1 MAMLRGLFSAASGI
15 VATSR
20 AQEIITNNITNV
32 ATPGFKKDIPIYESF
47 SLILQRQMESDE
59 RQSRLE
65 NTWVDFS
72 QGEIEP
78 TRRRLDLAIK
88 GDGFFALLTPQ
99 GIAYT
104 RAGSFTLDNKGRLTT
119 PQGYFLLG
127 TRGPLTIPS
136 LRETSQFKVSPEGE
150 VIVGEKVIDRI
161 RVEVF
166 PATPFSLYKVGEN
179 LFKLGAKTSMRGVKG
194 NYLIKQGY
202 LELSNVDIV
211 QEMVDLIANF
221 RLYEAAQK
229 AIQLQDATL
238 GKICSELQ

>member
-1 MAMLRGLFSAASGI
+1 MLEGLFSAASGMVSMI
-15 VATSR
+15 Q
-20 AQEIITNNITNV
+20 AQQIIINNIANV
-32 ATPGFKKDIPIYESF
+32 ATPGFKKDIPVYRSF
-47 SLILQRQMESDE
+47 STILQKKLERRESISE
-59 RQSRLE
+59 VE
-65 NTWVDFS
+65 GTFVDFS
-72 QGEIEP
+72 QGEIES
-78 TRRRLDLAIK
+78 TGRRLDLAIR
-88 GDGFFALLTPQ
+88 GEGFFALL
-99 GIAYT
+99 
-104 RAGSFTLDNKGRLTT
+104 
-119 PQGYFLLG
+119 YFLLG

>member
-1 MAMLRGLFSAASGI
+1 MLEGLFSAASGMVSMI
-15 VATSR
+15 Q
-20 AQEIITNNITNV
+20 AQQIIINNIANV
-32 ATPGFKKDIPIYESF
+32 ATPGFKKDIPVYRSF
-47 SLILQRQMESDE
+47 STILQKKLERRESISE
-59 RQSRLE
+59 VE
-65 NTWVDFS
+65 GTFVDFS
-72 QGEIEP
+72 QGEIES
-78 TRRRLDLAIK
+78 TGRRLDLAIR
-88 GDGFFALLTPQ
+88 GEGFFALLTPQ